1 MVGFEGGVTV
11 AVGHTVHVNSP
22 TIMIV
27 SKPSGSHAHNGR
39 LIRKSA
45 IFHQEIALLTQLRTE
60 SMILCHRRLN
70 ISMEKE
76 QRDYSRHCKQ
86 KEPLPCSV
94 LGYTFFAVLTR
105 APIRFL
111 LPTLFS
117 QCSLSLSHAR
127 VCVHGPLTISTER
140 LFSLPRKTNKT
151 ILEHDFKP
159 RGFAKSTSR
168 LFLFGQRTLWHHDDE
183 RPNKRGNP
191 RNNNRSTSNLH
202 SEVLKKLCFTTPIL
216 YVFWAALPVMMSK
229 HQ

>member
-1 MVGFEGGVTV
+1 
-11 AVGHTVHVNSP
+11 
-22 TIMIV
+22 MIV

-60 SMILCHRRLN
+60 SRILCHRRLS

-111 LPTLFS
+111 LPTLF
-117 QCSLSLSHAR
+117 CSALYLSPTHAR
-127 VCVHGPLTISTER
+127 TCVHGPLTISTER

-168 LFLFGQRTLWHHDDE
+168 LFFLAKELCGIMMTSDRTSAEIQGITTVQHKICTVKSSRNCISPLLFCMFSG
-183 RPNKRGNP
+183 
-191 RNNNRSTSNLH
+191 LH
-202 SEVLKKLCFTTPIL
+202 CLS
-216 YVFWAALPVMMSK
+216 
-229 HQ
+229 

>member
-111 LPTLFS
+111 LPTLF
-117 QCSLSLSHAR
+117 CSALSLSFSLSLCLSLSHAR
-127 VCVHGPLTISTER
+127 VCVHHASMDP
-140 LFSLPRKTNKT
+140 
-151 ILEHDFKP
+151 
-159 RGFAKSTSR
+159 
-168 LFLFGQRTLWHHDDE
+168 
-183 RPNKRGNP
+183 
-191 RNNNRSTSNLH
+191 
-202 SEVLKKLCFTTPIL
+202 
-216 YVFWAALPVMMSK
+216 
-229 HQ
+229 